1 MGVLWQWVIS
11 GGVHGG
17 VQRGVFS
24 QGGDPVCGFFYV
36 RYAVSYRDL
45 EEIMAERGVAVEHAT
60 LNRWVVRY
68 APQIV
73 CKARSSKRSVCRS
86 WRMDETCVKVRG
98 QWVYLY
104 RSVAKHG
111 EAVDLM
117 LSTRRD
123 SAAAKR
129 FFRQAITSNGVPEK
143 GVIDKGGSNLAG
155 LQWQD
160 TRLGFTRP
168 GQQIKIRQRKYLN
181 NIVEQDHRAIKRLT
195 RPIQSFGTFHSA
207 DATLQ
212 GVEVAHMIRKGQFS
226 QNGMTGFQQFAN
238 LAA

>member
-1 MGVLWQWVIS
+1 MGVLWQRVIS

-117 LSTRRD
+117 LSTRRRKAVLPAGD
-123 SAAAKR
+123 HLKRCAGEGCYRQGRQQSGWLAMAGYTARIHPAGAA
-129 FFRQAITSNGVPEK
+129 N
-143 GVIDKGGSNLAG
+143 
-155 LQWQD
+155 
-160 TRLGFTRP
+160 
-168 GQQIKIRQRKYLN
+168 
-181 NIVEQDHRAIKRLT
+181 
-195 RPIQSFGTFHSA
+195 
-207 DATLQ
+207 
-212 GVEVAHMIRKGQFS
+212 
-226 QNGMTGFQQFAN
+226 
-238 LAA
+238 

>member
-1 MGVLWQWVIS
+1 MVEFKGAHFPREVILYA
-11 GGVHGG
+11 V
-17 VQRGVFS
+17 
-24 QGGDPVCGFFYV
+24 FFYV

-68 APQIV
+68 APQIG

-98 QWVYLY
+98 QWVYLC

-111 EAVDLM
+111 ETVDLM

-129 FFRQAITSNGVPEK
+129 FFRQAVASNGVPEK
-143 GVIDKGGSNLAG
+143 VVIDKSGSNLAG
-155 LQWQD
+155 LQWQNGSD
-160 TRLGFTRP
+160 SP
-168 GQQIKIRQRKYLN
+168 GRGSKLKSVRA
-181 NIVEQDHRAIKRLT
+181 NISTTSSSQDHRAIKACR
-195 RPIQSFGTFHSA
+195 
-207 DATLQ
+207 
-212 GVEVAHMIRKGQFS
+212 V
-226 QNGMTGFQQFAN
+226 
-238 LAA
+238 

>member
-1 MGVLWQWVIS
+1 MVEFKGAYFPREVILYA
-11 GGVHGG
+11 V
-17 VQRGVFS
+17 
-24 QGGDPVCGFFYV
+24 FFYL

-45 EEIMAERGVAVEHAT
+45 EEIMAERGVAVEHTT

-117 LSTRRD
+117 LSTRRRKAVLPAGGRLKRCAGEGCYRQGRQQ
-123 SAAAKR
+123 SGWLAMAGYMARIHSVGAA
-129 FFRQAITSNGVPEK
+129 N
-143 GVIDKGGSNLAG
+143 
-155 LQWQD
+155 
-160 TRLGFTRP
+160 
-168 GQQIKIRQRKYLN
+168 
-181 NIVEQDHRAIKRLT
+181 
-195 RPIQSFGTFHSA
+195 
-207 DATLQ
+207 
-212 GVEVAHMIRKGQFS
+212 
-226 QNGMTGFQQFAN
+226 
-238 LAA
+238 